1 MTRGLRDRGHEVEVV
16 AAHPHYPEPRW
27 GTRRLPYREV
37 REGLRTLRLPLGP
50 LSTRLSSSERR
61 SEPTTAAQTTVA
73 GITTVHRMRRVTS
86 IADVQATLTD

>member
-1 MTRGLRDRGHEVEVV
+1 MKAL
-16 AAHPHYPEPRW
+16 AP
-27 GTRRLPYREV
+27 
-37 REGLRTLRLPLGP
+37 GP
-50 LSTRLSSSERR
+50 LSTRPSSSERR